1 MINDFENITY
11 ELTED
16 ELNKVHLIIK
26 GISLRKGKDMAVSG
40 TLICEKMNLQ
50 GARLRK
56 IINYIR
62 VKNLHYGL
70 CSCVKGYYTASTLK
84 ELQGCIIGL
93 KQRIASQ
100 VKVLNALEGQTMMFG
115 GVGQLSIFE

>member
-11 ELTED
+11 ELTD
-16 ELNKVHLIIK
+16 SELELVPIIIK
-26 GISLRKGKDMAVSG
+26 GLSMRKGKDMTVSG
-40 TLICEKMNLQ
+40 TIICEKMNIK

-56 IINYIR
+56 IINHIR
-62 VKNLHYGL
+62 VNNLLYGL
-70 CSCVKGYYTASTLK
+70 CSCGKGYYTAKDLG
-84 ELQGCIIGL
+84 ELEGCIISL
-93 KQRIASQ
+93 RQRVASQ